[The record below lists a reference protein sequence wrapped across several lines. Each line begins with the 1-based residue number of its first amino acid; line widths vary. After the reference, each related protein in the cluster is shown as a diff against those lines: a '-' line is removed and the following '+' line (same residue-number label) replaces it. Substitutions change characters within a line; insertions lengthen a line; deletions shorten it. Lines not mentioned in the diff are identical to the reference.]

1 MTMVHQVQNTMQVLS
16 RMQWCV
22 TDVKPELVILRR
34 LLHNLTVHV
43 VDVSAAA
50 AAAATAAGN
59 ARAMADAAGA
69 ADAGWCL
76 LAS

>member
-1 MTMVHQVQNTMQVLS
+1 MTMVHQVQYTMQVLS

-59 ARAMADAAGA
+59 ARAMADADGA